1 MRTESPFFAW
11 RRLKFAKIIMW
22 IKQLQFVPLDPSVRS
37 KCRSACLPTTPTVAV
52 SKVGQLTFDDILDR
66 SAETTSFVHDALQ
79 RLVWISNIEDC
90 AKGGSGSILAI
101 RQTRFGPWRTSGFGT
116 TRTPALRRFTAYV
129 DSIADI
135 APARRPGDGEL
146 DLSRQLVSPRRSPA
160 PRPPP
165 APPRPGR
172 AADGPG
178 PARPTG

>member
-1 MRTESPFFAW
+1 MRTESPFLAW

-66 SAETTSFVHDALQ
+66 STETTSFVHDALQ

-101 RQTRFGPWRTSGFGT
+101 RQTRFGPRRTSASWHESDPRWPLGRWPLN
-116 TRTPALRRFTAYV
+116 TRLPAFAAVPERVMGR
-129 DSIADI
+129 
-135 APARRPGDGEL
+135 PAWPVGW
-146 DLSRQLVSPRRSPA
+146 VK
-160 PRPPP
+160 
-165 APPRPGR
+165 
-172 AADGPG
+172 
-178 PARPTG
+178 PTGAGG